1 MILITSY
8 ERPDMLLRLLKEL
21 EGESVVV
28 VDDGSKYN
36 PDEHLNYCDYYRVS
50 HKGKE
55 GFYVNWNFM
64 LELAKD
70 SNDNEFIFLQ
80 DDLNNVELDRLRND
94 YIKGCLNV
102 LEVGKDRGWTPK
114 GYVDCNFMCDRS
126 VLEALEWKINPIPI
140 QRFNI
145 PNISS
150 GVGQDLSLRLWMKGI
165 PMYLNGNYAQH
176 GAHESKMHPTERINN
191 PLCTTP

>member
-8 ERPDMLLRLLKEL
+8 ERPKMLLNLLKEL
-21 EGESVVV
+21 EGESVSVI
-28 VDDGSKYN
+28 DDGSKYN
-36 PDEHLNYCDYYRVS
+36 PSAHLNYCDYYRVS

-55 GFYVNWNFM
+55 GFYVNWNLM
-64 LELAKD
+64 LDIAKE

-80 DDLNNVELDRLRND
+80 DDLHNVELDRLRKD
-94 YIKGCLNV
+94 YKGGCLNV
-102 LEVGKDRGWTPK
+102 LDVGVDRGWTPV
-114 GYVDCNFMCDRS
+114 GYVDCIFMCDRS
-126 VLEALEWKINPIPI
+126 VLEALEWKLEPITI
-140 QRFNI
+140 QRFNR

-150 GVGQDLSLRLWMKGI
+150 GVGEQLSRRLWFKGI

-176 GAHESKMHPTERINN
+176 GNHESKMHKEERLKS